1 MDKNWVKIYTS
12 NDFYKA
18 EIVRQVLID
27 HEIEAVLMNKQ
38 DTAYKFGE
46 VQVHIPNSHF
56 QTALEIILQ
65 NDL

>member
-12 NDFYKA
+12 NDFFKA

-27 HEIEAVLMNKQ
+27 HDIEAVLMNKQ

-46 VQVHIPNSHF
+46 VQVHIPNGHF
-56 QTALEIILQ
+56 QTALEIILK